1 VHGLINPTV
10 PMESALRET
19 ETVRRRIEPGRLC
32 HPSDGSS
39 APNASS
45 GGSSPS
51 GVWWVVTE
59 MSESRVTDAESGVR
73 DNRVGGRYRLIEVIG
88 AGGMG
93 RVWLAEDELLRRPVA
108 VKEIAVAPE
117 DLLDTQLRTMREARA
132 AARLDHPGVV
142 KVFDVV
148 WHTDRSWIVMEY
160 VKSRSLHE
168 VVLSDGPLD
177 HQQAA
182 RLGLQVLAAL
192 RAAHR
197 GGVLHRDVK
206 PHNVL
211 LAEDGRIVLSDFGLA
226 STGDPDGPG
235 EPIMGSPYYVAPERL
250 RPGGVSDA
258 AADLWSL
265 GATLYSATQGRPP
278 FARESTADS
287 LAAVLADEPDPT
299 RHPGPLTPVILDLLS
314 KDPARR
320 PSAADL
326 EPRLRRIA
334 TSIPAPRS
342 DPDARARGRA
352 QVPATP
358 VVAPLVDPPAPAGPP
373 RTKRLVL
380 AGVAFLVVA
389 AAGTAM
395 ALTDR
400 RDDRP
405 VAVAASPKPPS
416 ASATV
421 PAVATVNPCG
431 FGAET
436 IAVRAATA
444 RVPAGLPTGY
454 LWFRDPT
461 GFALALPA
469 GWRRS
474 AAGTAVCFSGPAGD
488 RAFTVDSA
496 ALVTREPLDYW
507 QTREKA
513 AIAGRTLPGYQR
525 ISMGVLL
532 LRRGG
537 ADWEYTWRPDS
548 DTVQHVRR
556 ILVATTD
563 TRSYLLQW
571 ATSDADWSRGV
582 AQQRQLVNFFQ
593 FAG

>member
-1 VHGLINPTV
+1 
-10 PMESALRET
+10 
-19 ETVRRRIEPGRLC
+19 
-32 HPSDGSS
+32 
-39 APNASS
+39 
-45 GGSSPS
+45 
-51 GVWWVVTE
+51 
-59 MSESRVTDAESGVR
+59 MSESSVADAGSGVH

-108 VKEIAVAPE
+108 VKEIPVAPE
-117 DLLDTQLRTMREARA
+117 ELLDTQLRTMREARA

-168 VVLSDGPLD
+168 AVLSDGPLD
-177 HQQAA
+177 HHQAA

-226 STGDPDGPG
+226 STGDADGPG

-250 RPGGVSDA
+250 RAGGGSDT

-287 LAAVLADEPDPT
+287 LNAVLNDEPDKPLY
-299 RHPGPLTPVILDLLS
+299 PGPLTSVLLDLLS

-320 PSAADL
+320 PTAADL

-334 TSIPAPRS
+334 TSAPTAAPARGSAQVPSFSPPAASPTPAPAPTPTPAPPAPRS
-342 DPDARARGRA
+342 R
-352 QVPATP
+352 
-358 VVAPLVDPPAPAGPP
+358 
-373 RTKRLVL
+373 RTKRLIL
-380 AGVAFLVVA
+380 AGAAFVVVA

-395 ALTDR
+395 ALDTQ

-405 VAVAASPKPPS
+405 VAAAPATSPAS
-416 ASATV
+416 ASTTTT
-421 PAVATVNPCG
+421 PAAALVNPCG

-436 IAVRAATA
+436 TTIQAATT
-444 RVPAGLPTGY
+444 RVPAGLPNGY
-454 LWFRDPT
+454 VWFRDPT

-469 GWRRS
+469 GWQRS
-474 AAGTAVCFSGPAGD
+474 VAGTGTAICFSNPAGD

-496 ALVTREPLDYW
+496 ALVTREPLAYW
-507 QTREKA
+507 QSREKA
-513 AIAGRTLPGYQR
+513 AIAAGSLPGYQR

-532 LRRGG
+532 LKRGG

-556 ILVATTD
+556 ILIATTD

-571 ATSDADWSRGV
+571 TTTDANWSRSV
-582 AQQRQLVNFFQ
+582 AQQRQLVNLFQ